1 MHTREKQRISLPRLT
16 ARRLTCVFFFLVCF
30 LPLAGVG
37 GGGGVGGSGGDWG
50 GEKHQQ
56 MS

>member
-30 LPLAGVG
+30 LSLASVG
-37 GGGGVGGSGGDWG
+37 GGGGEGSGEDWG
-50 GEKHQQ
+50 GEKHEQ